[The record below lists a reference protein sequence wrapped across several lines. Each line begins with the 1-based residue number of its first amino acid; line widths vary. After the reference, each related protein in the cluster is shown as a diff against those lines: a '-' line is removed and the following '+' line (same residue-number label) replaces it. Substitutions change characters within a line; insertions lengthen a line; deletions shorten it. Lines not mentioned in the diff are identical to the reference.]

1 MNEDGYTKREHDL
14 IFNDIREALVR
25 IETQTTT
32 TNGKV
37 ADITKWREQI
47 VGGAKVAGVVTATI
61 IAPIIIWSVITL
73 RDLPNDIKNAVKDE
87 ISSKYDIQINK

>member
-37 ADITKWREQI
+37 ADITKWRER
-47 VGGAKVAGVVTATI
+47 VTGGLMAGSLIGLPIFIWAVV
-61 IAPIIIWSVITL
+61 TL
-73 RDLPNDIKNAVKDE
+73 RDLPNDIREAVKTE
-87 ISSKYDIQINK
+87 ISSKYDIQVK